1 MDNREKII
9 AAIKLNGPV
18 IPMQIAKV
26 ISSDSIVAS
35 AHLSEL
41 VSAKMVRISHV
52 KHGSSPLYYL
62 SGQEPMLQNFASNL
76 HEKEKK
82 TYDLLKEQHVLRDV
96 VQDPLVRVTLREIKD
111 FAIPVQVNYE
121 SKSELFW
128 KWYLL
133 PNEEAEKRIKGILG
147 KVEAKKEEK
156 QTVLEPKKGEI
167 KVEEKKK
174 EIQERKQK
182 EEVESK
188 EEKREEKKE
197 KIEEKREVKKDE
209 SFSYVLEGFIS
220 ENKIEIMEKNVIK
233 KDSEIEMVV
242 RLPSSV
248 GNLLYFCKAK
258 NKKKISDGDL
268 SSAYIQ
274 SQSRKMPILFLTT
287 GELTK
292 KAKEMLEH
300 EFKSMTLK
308 KI

>member
-133 PNEEAEKRIKGILG
+133 PNEDAEKRIKGILG
-147 KVEAKKEEK
+147 KVEA
-156 QTVLEPKKGEI
+156 
-167 KVEEKKK
+167 
-174 EIQERKQK
+174 
-182 EEVESK
+182 
-188 EEKREEKKE
+188 KKE

-233 KDSEIEMVV
+233 KDSELEMVV

-248 GNLLYFCKAK
+248 GNLLYFCKA
-258 NKKKISDGDL
+258 D
-268 SSAYIQ
+268 
-274 SQSRKMPILFLTT
+274 R
-287 GELTK
+287 
-292 KAKEMLEH
+292 
-300 EFKSMTLK
+300 
-308 KI
+308 